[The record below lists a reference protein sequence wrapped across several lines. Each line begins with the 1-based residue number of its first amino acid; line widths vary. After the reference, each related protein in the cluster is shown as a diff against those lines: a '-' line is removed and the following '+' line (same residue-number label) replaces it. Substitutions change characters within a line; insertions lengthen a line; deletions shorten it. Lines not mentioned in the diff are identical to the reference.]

1 VTLSFCFVDLIKD
14 IEDVNQPVYEKT
26 DTDTNH
32 VNEAVQPPYA
42 LYDLSLLLKPGF
54 HYPS

>member
-1 VTLSFCFVDLIKD
+1 MTLSFCFVDLIKD